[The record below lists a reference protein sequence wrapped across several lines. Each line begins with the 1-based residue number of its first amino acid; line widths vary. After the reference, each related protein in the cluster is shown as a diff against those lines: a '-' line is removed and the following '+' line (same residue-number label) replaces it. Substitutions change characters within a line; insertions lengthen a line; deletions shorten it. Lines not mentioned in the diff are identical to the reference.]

1 MFSFVKV
8 QISTPL
14 FLVLRQIFFSKY
26 FVCINLVP
34 TALFHGFRKSGKAP
48 WGGGCV
54 CIFLQNEYYQVTVY
68 WSDNCF

>member
-8 QISTPL
+8 QKSTPL
-14 FLVLRQIFFSKY
+14 FLVLSQTFFSKY

-34 TALFHGFRKSGKAP
+34 KALFSGFGKSGKAP

-68 WSDNCF
+68 WSDN

>member
-8 QISTPL
+8 QKSTL
-14 FLVLRQIFFSKY
+14 LLAKHFFSKY

-34 TALFHGFRKSGKAP
+34 KALFSGFGKSGKAP

-68 WSDNCF
+68 WSDNWFSN